1 MPHSSLFIPASADF
15 WDGVARVL
23 LTNGHLSAHVHTGG
37 PAPDLSAVRVVV
49 PGYIHSYYLKRALAT
64 RLQRPFLPPRMT
76 TLPAWLGMLPPEPEA
91 VAPVSASERMMALYG
106 ELRQHGWLKKLFGAR
121 RNTDLLPLAQTLLAL
136 FDELTRAL
144 LPSLQGSVNTVK
156 ERWQSALEQLSSP
169 ARSILS
175 DEAQLVW
182 TLWKGQLDGNDATAA
197 CFTQLIRLAAQASEP
212 LVWVRAARPDAFER
226 AFLDAYDQRMPVLAI
241 AVDWRAAAMPAVYA
255 HAWKEIVDGEEM
267 PAADEPVAGPRHV
280 ALCPATSLEEEAQR
294 GAQTVL
300 DWLQQGK
307 VDIAIIA
314 QDRVVARRMR
324 ALLERARVYVAD
336 ETGWKLSTTRS
347 AAAIAALLDVFVTR
361 AETIVLLDLLKSP
374 YVFPDMEDKADRVML
389 IEHALRRYNV
399 TGGWEAATSALSHWP
414 EEQALLRTIG
424 TLGDLFA
431 GRKALAR
438 WVAATDQAMREL
450 GMRAALEADPAG
462 AQVIALFDMLQRDC
476 HAMTHP
482 FSFAEWRAFLSLQ
495 LESTPFVP
503 DDFDRRVVI
512 LQLNGVQLR
521 SFDAVLMVGADAD
534 HLPSQLTEMLFFA
547 NGVRR
552 ELGLPTRE
560 ERQCMQLRDFAE
572 MLISNPEVV
581 LSWQAHRNGE
591 PNAISPWIER
601 LQLALERTG
610 NAPMP
615 VRIAAIPSR
624 TLVTKPPV
632 MPSPSAPQLLPR
644 KLSASAYN
652 SLVSCPYQFFVSRM
666 LGLSGLDEL
675 SDMPE
680 KRDYGEWLHAIL
692 KTYHEA
698 LRDRKIDMEDRE
710 ALLRAISDEV
720 FGASLDKSA
729 AALGFY
735 VRWQKS
741 MAAYLA
747 WANDREAKGW
757 RFVEG
762 EKRFDKILGWEGGQI
777 TLHGCIDRIDEND
790 GGERAVLDYKT
801 NNLQALRERLKEGE
815 DHQLAFYG
823 MLSDLPVTYAHYVA
837 LEASKDKTGD
847 APAQNFAQWQQALEA
862 RIVHSVKAIAAG
874 APLRAS
880 GIKRVCTFC
889 EMRGLCRKGAW

>member
-1 MPHSSLFIPASADF
+1 MPHSSLFIPACADF

-23 LTNGHLSAHVHTGG
+23 LTNGRLSAYIDVDC

-49 PGYIHSYYLKRALAT
+49 PGYIHSYYLRRALAA
-64 RLQRPFLPPRMT
+64 RLQRPFLPPRMI
-76 TLPAWLGMLPPEPEA
+76 TLPAWLSMLPPEPDA
-91 VAPVSASERMMALYG
+91 MPPTSASERMMALYG

-144 LPSLQGSVNTVK
+144 LPSLQGSFDAA
-156 ERWQSALEQLSSP
+156 EQRWHSALEQLSPP
-169 ARSILS
+169 ARNILS

-182 TLWKGQLDGNDATAA
+182 TLWKSQLDGNDATAA
-197 CFTQLIRLAAQASEP
+197 CFAQLMRLAARASEP
-212 LVWVRAARPDAFER
+212 LIWVRAARPDTFEQ
-226 AFLDAYDQRMPVLAI
+226 AFLDAYDERMPVLSI

-255 HAWKEIVDGEEM
+255 RAWKEIVDGEEM
-267 PAADEPVAGPRHV
+267 PAADEPIAGPRHI
-280 ALCPATSLEEEAQR
+280 ALCPAGSLEEEAQR

-374 YVFPDMEDKADRVML
+374 YVFPDMEDKADRVMV

-399 TGGWEAATSALSHWP
+399 TGGWEAATSALSRSP
-414 EEQALLRTIG
+414 EEQMLLRTIAALG
-424 TLGDLFA
+424 KLFSGHKTLA
-431 GRKALAR
+431 G
-438 WVAATDQAMREL
+438 WVAATDQAMHEL
-450 GMRAALEADPAG
+450 GMRAALETDLAG
-462 AQVIALFDMLQRDC
+462 AQVIALFDTLRRDC
-476 HAMTHP
+476 HALAHP

-503 DDFDRRVVI
+503 ADFDRRVVI
-512 LQLNGVQLR
+512 LQLNGMQLR

-534 HLPSQLTEMLFFA
+534 HLPSQLSEMLFFA

-581 LSWQAHRNGE
+581 LSWQSRRDGE

-601 LQLALERTG
+601 LQLTLERTG
-610 NAPMP
+610 NTPMP
-615 VRIAAIPSR
+615 VRVAAIPSR
-624 TLVTKPPV
+624 TLVTRLPV
-632 MPSPSAPQLLPR
+632 KPSPSAPQLLPR

-666 LGLSGLDEL
+666 LGLAVLDEL

-692 KTYHEA
+692 KTYHET
-698 LRDRKIDMEDRE
+698 LRDRKIDMEERE

-720 FGASLDKSA
+720 FSASLDKSA

-735 VRWQKS
+735 ARWQKS
-741 MAAYLA
+741 IVAYLI

-762 EKRFDKILGWEGGQI
+762 EKRFDKILIWEGEQI
-777 TLHGCIDRIDEND
+777 TLHGCIDRIDENND
-790 GGERAVLDYKT
+790 GERAVLDYKT
-801 NNLQALRERLKEGE
+801 KSLQALRERLKEGE

-823 MLSDLPVTYAHYVA
+823 LLSDLPVAHAHYVA
-837 LEASKDKTGD
+837 LEAAKDKTGD

-862 RIVHSVKAIAAG
+862 RIVHSIKAIAAG
-874 APLRAS
+874 APLHAS
-880 GIKRVCTFC
+880 GIERVCVFC